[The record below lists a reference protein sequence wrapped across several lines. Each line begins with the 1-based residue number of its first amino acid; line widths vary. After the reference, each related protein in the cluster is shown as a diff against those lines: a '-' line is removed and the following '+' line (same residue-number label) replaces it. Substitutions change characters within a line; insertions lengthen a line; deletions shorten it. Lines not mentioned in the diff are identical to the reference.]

1 MQQIK
6 SSIWSTSK
14 ISSQLFIKSQNQL
27 LIFKTKTNEKSNN
40 ISSLRGIGLRKMIYK
55 HISPF
60 RVTHKISGVLVQ
72 LAHNSKKPISKL
84 NILEIKK
91 SVEGTTV
98 DPKIVS
104 EIISTTSV
112 VSSLKDR
119 KSFGSSGYDEQKR
132 MISDR
137 TEKITLWRSNMSER
151 DNKIKS
157 SIDELQKLVD
167 EII

>member
-1 MQQIK
+1 
-6 SSIWSTSK
+6 
-14 ISSQLFIKSQNQL
+14 
-27 LIFKTKTNEKSNN
+27 
-40 ISSLRGIGLRKMIYK
+40 
-55 HISPF
+55 
-60 RVTHKISGVLVQ
+60 LVQ

-84 NILEIKK
+84 TVLEIKK

-104 EIISTTSV
+104 KIISTTSV

-137 TEKITLWRSNMSER
+137 TQKISVWRSNMSER

-157 SIDELQKLVD
+157 SINELQKLVD